1 MNEYLS
7 KIETTVQTCFLMA
20 AYQLKIDRKTQDM
33 AFIAGHIDFVDGS
46 TLDFKEFV
54 ERTDEEIE
62 KYKYGYNYRKDDQV
76 FFRYDNALDPGARC
90 LNSFPHH
97 KHTQDGKLLAS
108 HAVSLEEV
116 LAEILQQVLQTWE
129 H

>member
-1 MNEYLS
+1 MNDYLS
-7 KIETTVQTCFLMA
+7 KIENIVKNCFLMA

-33 AFIAGHIDFVDGS
+33 AFISGHIDFVDGS
-46 TLDFKEFV
+46 RLDFKEFV
-54 ERTDEEIE
+54 EIIDEKIE

-97 KHTQDGKLLAS
+97 KHTQDGKMIDS

-116 LAEILQQVLQTWE
+116 LAEILQHVLISWE

>member
-1 MNEYLS
+1 MNEYLV
-7 KIETTVQTCFLMA
+7 KIEETVRSCFLMA
-20 AYQLKIDRKTQDM
+20 AYQLNIDRKTQDM
-33 AFIAGHIDFVDGS
+33 AFISGQIDFVDGS

-54 ERTDEEIE
+54 EKTDEEIE
-62 KYKYGYNYRKDDQV
+62 KYKYGYNYRKDSSV
-76 FFRYDNALDPGARC
+76 LFRYDNALDPGARC

-97 KHTQDGKLLAS
+97 KHLRDGKMVAS

-116 LAEILQQVLQTWE
+116 LAEILQHILSNWE

>member
-7 KIETTVQTCFLMA
+7 KIEATVQTCFLMA

-33 AFIAGHIDFVDGS
+33 AFIAGQIDFVDGS

-54 ERTDEEIE
+54 ERTDEEI
-62 KYKYGYNYRKDDQV
+62 
-76 FFRYDNALDPGARC
+76 
-90 LNSFPHH
+90 
-97 KHTQDGKLLAS
+97 KLLAS

-116 LAEILQQVLQTWE
+116 LAEILQHVLQTWE

>member
-1 MNEYLS
+1 MNDYLS
-7 KIETTVQTCFLMA
+7 KIEETVTTCFLMA

-33 AFIAGHIDFVDGS
+33 AFISGHINFIDGS
-46 TLDFKEFV
+46 TLDFKEFI
-54 ERTDEEIE
+54 EKIGEEIE
-62 KYKYGYNYRKDDQV
+62 KYKYGYNYRKYDHV
-76 FFRYDNALDPGARC
+76 FFRYDNALDPGARY

-97 KHTQDGKLLAS
+97 KHIEDSRIVDS

-116 LAEILQQVLQTWE
+116 IAEIMQHILSNWE

>member
-1 MNEYLS
+1 MNEYLA
-7 KIETTVQTCFLMA
+7 KIEETVRFCFLMA
-20 AYQLKIDRKTQDM
+20 AYQLNIDRKTQDM
-33 AFIAGHIDFVDGS
+33 AFISGQIDFVDGS

-54 ERTDEEIE
+54 EKTDEKIE
-62 KYKYGYNYRKDDQV
+62 KYKYGYNYRKDSSV
-76 FFRYDNALDPGARC
+76 LFRYDNALDPGARC

-97 KHTQDGKLLAS
+97 KHLRDGKMVAS

-116 LAEILQQVLQTWE
+116 LAEILQHILSSWE

>member
-7 KIETTVQTCFLMA
+7 KIEEAVRSCFLMA
-20 AYQLKIDRKTQDM
+20 AYQLNIDRKTLDM
-33 AFIAGHIDFVDGS
+33 AFIAGQIDFIDGS

-54 ERTDEEIE
+54 EKTDEEIE
-62 KYKYGYNYRKDDQV
+62 KYKYGYNYRKDSKV
-76 FFRYDNALDPGARC
+76 LFRYDNALDPGARF

-97 KHTQDGKLLAS
+97 KHTEDSRIVDS
-108 HAVSLEEV
+108 HVVSLEEV
-116 LAEILQQVLQTWE
+116 LAEILRHILSSWE

>member
-1 MNEYLS
+1 MNDYLS
-7 KIETTVQTCFLMA
+7 KIEQTVITCFLMA

-33 AFIAGHIDFVDGS
+33 AFISGHINFIDGS
-46 TLDFKEFV
+46 TLDFKEFI
-54 ERTDEEIE
+54 EETDEEIE
-62 KYKYGYNYRKDDQV
+62 KYKYGYNYRKNDYV

-97 KHTQDGKLLAS
+97 KHNEDSRIVDS

-116 LAEILQQVLQTWE
+116 LAEILQHILSRWE

>member
-1 MNEYLS
+1 MNEYLA
-7 KIETTVQTCFLMA
+7 KIEETVRFCFLVA
-20 AYQLKIDRKTQDM
+20 AYQLNIDRKTQDM
-33 AFIAGHIDFVDGS
+33 AFISGQIDFVDSS

-54 ERTDEEIE
+54 EKTDEEIE
-62 KYKYGYNYRKDDQV
+62 KYKYGYNYRKDSSV
-76 FFRYDNALDPGARC
+76 LFRYDNALDPGARC

-97 KHTQDGKLLAS
+97 KHLSDSKMVDS

-116 LAEILQQVLQTWE
+116 LAEILQHILSSWE

>member
-1 MNEYLS
+1 MNDYLS
-7 KIETTVQTCFLMA
+7 NIEETVQSCFLMA
-20 AYQLKIDRKTQDM
+20 AYQLNIDRKTQDM
-33 AFIAGHIDFVDGS
+33 AFISGHIDFVDGS
-46 TLDFKEFV
+46 RLDFKEFV

-62 KYKYGYNYRKDDQV
+62 KYKYGYNYRKDSSV
-76 FFRYDNALDPGARC
+76 LFRYDNALDPGARC

-97 KHTQDGKLLAS
+97 KHAKDGKMVDS

-116 LAEILQQVLQTWE
+116 VEEILQPILVNWD

>member
-7 KIETTVQTCFLMA
+7 KIEETVRSCFLMA
-20 AYQLKIDRKTQDM
+20 AYQLNIDRKTQDM
-33 AFIAGHIDFVDGS
+33 AFIAGQIDFVDGS

-54 ERTDEEIE
+54 EKTDDEIE
-62 KYKYGYNYRKDDQV
+62 KYKYGYNYRKDSNV
-76 FFRYDNALDPGARC
+76 LFRYDNALDSGARS

-97 KHTQDGKLLAS
+97 KHTQDGKMIES
-108 HAVSLEEV
+108 HPVGLEEV
-116 LAEILQQVLQTWE
+116 LAEILQHILRSWE

>member
-1 MNEYLS
+1 MNDYLS
-7 KIETTVQTCFLMA
+7 KIEETVTTCFLMV

-33 AFIAGHIDFVDGS
+33 AFISGHINFIDGS

-54 ERTDEEIE
+54 EKIDEEIE
-62 KYKYGYNYRKDDQV
+62 KYKYGYNYRKDDHV

-97 KHTQDGKLLAS
+97 KHIEDSRIVDS
-108 HAVSLEEV
+108 HAVGLEEV
-116 LAEILQQVLQTWE
+116 LAEILQHILSSWE